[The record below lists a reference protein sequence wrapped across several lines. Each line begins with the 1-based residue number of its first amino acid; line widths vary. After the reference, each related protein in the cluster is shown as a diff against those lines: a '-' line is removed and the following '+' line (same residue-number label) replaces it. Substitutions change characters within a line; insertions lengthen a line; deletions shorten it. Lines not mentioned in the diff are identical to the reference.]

1 MDTDSPPRFL
11 ALLRRRR
18 FLPFF
23 LVQFSGAFNDNL
35 YRNALLVLLVS
46 GAVAAER
53 VNLWVNLAA
62 GLFILPFF
70 LFSPLAGQLADR
82 CDKARLMR
90 WVKAAEVLI
99 MAGAA
104 AALFQ
109 QAWGWL
115 LALLFAMGTHSSFF
129 GPLKYAIMPQH
140 LDAGDLVAGNAL
152 VGMGTFV
159 AILSGTIGGSLL
171 AGSPDPRLWVGGG
184 VILVALSGWVASL
197 AVPPAPAAVPD
208 LRIDWNP
215 LRQLAV
221 LYRLAS
227 ARFGVLPAAA
237 GISVFWA
244 LGVSYLTQI
253 PNFAVVVLGGTPS
266 LIALLLSAFV
276 VGIALGSL
284 LCARLGG
291 SRGELGLVPLGGLGL
306 VLFSL
311 DLGLAVRGFQPLAV
325 VVPSLQLLSQWP
337 LPRVLGDIVLL
348 GICGGLYV
356 VPLYV
361 HLQRRAGA
369 DSRARV
375 IAFNNLL
382 NALFMVAASLL
393 GMLVLG
399 VLHWSI
405 PDFFLVLGLLQG
417 LALVLLSIWAP
428 DWLVCLAGWVV
439 GRLWFGVRALRF
451 PGGRGAE
458 TWVLHCPPDPLAVL
472 LAVTRSGRPVRLSL
486 PVSLRGWRW
495 RWLRRSAPPL
505 PEPGAAEGPL
515 CCCEP
520 DPLAAVTPVTAS
532 RHYRLRLRRLG
543 WRTLEVEVT
552 PRAGVGDASG
562 GDVPGTVAPC
572 PVSGP

>member
-1 MDTDSPPRFL
+1 MDSPPRLL
-11 ALLRRRR
+11 ALLSRRR

-90 WVKAAEVLI
+90 WIKAAEVLI

-104 AALFQ
+104 AALFL
-109 QAWGWL
+109 QAWAWL
-115 LALLFAMGTHSSFF
+115 LALLFAMGAHSSFF
-129 GPLKYAIMPQH
+129 GPLKYAILPQH
-140 LDAGDLVAGNAL
+140 LATGDLVAGNAL

-171 AGSPDPRLWVGGG
+171 AGSAAPQYWVGAG
-184 VILVALSGWVASL
+184 VVLVALAGWAASL
-197 AVPPAPAAVPD
+197 AVPPAPAAAPD

-237 GISVFWA
+237 GISLFWA

-253 PNFAVVVLGGTPS
+253 PNFAVAVLGGTPS

-276 VGIALGSL
+276 VGIAIGSL
-284 LCARLGG
+284 LCARIGG

-311 DLGLAVRGFQPLAV
+311 DLGCAVRGFQPLAEV
-325 VVPSLQLLSQWP
+325 APSLHLLSQWP

-361 HLQRRAGA
+361 QLQRRAGA
-369 DSRARV
+369 TSRARV

-399 VLHWSI
+399 VLRWSI

-428 DWLVCLAGWVV
+428 DWLVYLAGWVA
-439 GRLWFGVRALRF
+439 GRLWFGVRRLHF
-451 PGGRGAE
+451 PGGGDGAE
-458 TWVLHCPPDPLAVL
+458 TWVLHCPPEPLAVL
-472 LAVTRSGRPVRLSL
+472 LAVTRSGRPVRLAL
-486 PVSLRGWRW
+486 PASLRGWRW
-495 RWLRRSAPPL
+495 RWLRRSAPAL
-505 PEPGAAEGPL
+505 PEPGAVRIPV

-520 DPLAAVTPVTAS
+520 DPLVAVTPDAAL
-532 RHYRLRLRRLG
+532 RHYRLRVRRRG
-543 WRTLEVEVT
+543 WRKLAVEVT
-552 PRAGVGDASG
+552 PLAEAGDAAG
-562 GDVPGTVAPC
+562 GELPGAAAPC
-572 PVSGP
+572 PVPGS